1 MDVTKIISPHS
12 LALHEALMIEGQR
25 DQCPEKELASLLPSG
40 VSRHQVKNQFSDYTE
55 SEFLD
60 LMADIVEAN
69 GSEEYQDQLLEHF
82 IQITEHPSGSD
93 LIYYPE
99 NPADATPKR
108 ILETVKE
115 WRARNG
121 LPSFKS

>member
-1 MDVTKIISPHS
+1 MQ
-12 LALHEALMIEGQR
+12 L
-25 DQCPEKELASLLPSG
+25 
-40 VSRHQVKNQFSDYTE
+40 KNQFSDYTE

-60 LMADIVEAN
+60 LLTDIVESN
-69 GSEEYQDQLLEHF
+69 GPEEYQDQLLEHF
-82 IQITEHPSGSD
+82 IQITEHPLGSD

-99 NPADATPKR
+99 NPADATPER

-121 LPSFKS
+121 LPGFKS

>member
-1 MDVTKIISPHS
+1 MREACHLPGSHS
-12 LALHEALMIEGQR
+12 VDNAIQLK
-25 DQCPEKELASLLPSG
+25 D
-40 VSRHQVKNQFSDYTE
+40 QFSEYTE

-60 LMADIVEAN
+60 LLAEIVEAN

-82 IQITEHPSGSD
+82 IQITEHPLGPD

-99 NPADATPKR
+99 NPADATPER
-108 ILETVKE
+108 VLEIVKE

-121 LPSFKS
+121 LSGLLSECLGSPYEAG

>member
-1 MDVTKIISPHS
+1 MQLKY
-12 LALHEALMIEGQR
+12 
-25 DQCPEKELASLLPSG
+25 
-40 VSRHQVKNQFSDYTE
+40 QFSDYSE

-60 LMADIVEAN
+60 LLADIVEAI

-82 IQITEHPSGSD
+82 IQITQHPLGSD

-99 NPADATPKR
+99 NPADATPER
-108 ILETVKE
+108 ILGIVKE

-121 LPSFKS
+121 LPGLLS